1 MGDAEAF
8 YEVDDNYG
16 LDASNINVA
25 SDAQLTGLSNLDV
38 LARAQSTSGGNSE
51 AFSKIDDSYGADLYD
66 LKVGG
71 VATIGGQSTT
81 NSGAQAINVEG

>member
-8 YEVDDNYG
+8 YEVDDNDG
-16 LDASNINVA
+16 LDAGSIDVA

-38 LARAQSTSGGNSE
+38 LASAQSTSGGNADAESV
-51 AFSKIDDSYGADLYD
+51 IDDSYGADLYD

-71 VATIGGQSTT
+71 VPWPVVSPQPTVERKPST
-81 NSGAQAINVEG
+81 